1 MRPIVTNS
9 IDNMSKKPKKKIAKK
24 TKVTQAKQT
33 RRKKIRSL
41 FWKLL
46 LVFVVVFAGFTLY
59 LDSVI
64 QSKFSEN
71 RWQLPARVY
80 AQSLELANGKPM
92 TATRL
97 RQELEL
103 LGYRK
108 VVKATRQG
116 DYENYQGSF
125 FIYIREFQ
133 FWDGEQKSL
142 PVSFNI
148 RSGRIANLKNRD
160 TGESLQMARLDP
172 LLIGQFHPNRLEDR
186 ILVQLEEVPEHFKQA
201 LLTVED
207 RDFYEHNG
215 VSPKAIMRALWH
227 NIRSDGRS
235 QGGSTITQQ
244 LVKNYFLTNE
254 RTLWRKFKEAIM
266 SVILEVRYE
275 KDDILQAYYNEVYFG
290 QDGGR
295 AIHGVGLASQY
306 FFDKRVR
313 DLTPAQSAMLVGML
327 KSPSGY
333 NPRRKKEAAL
343 KRRNQ
348 VLKLMYEQKHL
359 TEKEYNQQ
367 RETTLSVVA
376 KPALKLSRVP
386 AFMDLVR
393 RRLQDSYSE
402 EELKSEG
409 LRIFTTLDPVM
420 QRYTEEKVAATLD
433 TIERSKGIEKDS
445 LQTAVIITSS
455 DTGNILA
462 LVGDRYSDKAGFNRA
477 IDAKRQIGSVIKPY
491 VVLAA
496 LEKSNKYNL
505 STIISDEALSLK
517 QRDGTLWQP
526 RNYDRQ
532 YHGQV
537 PLFVALMKS
546 YNIAMARLGQ
556 QVGIENVAEFIEQ
569 AGVEGEVPALDA
581 LPLGVL
587 ELTPIEL
594 AGLYQSLASG
604 GLKIKPAAI
613 TAVTDNKGELLE
625 RYPIDSERIA
635 SELNTY
641 LVKAGMQLVVKKG
654 TARYLHRQN
663 PFTNFAGKTGTTND
677 LKDSW
682 FAGFSG
688 EHLAVVW
695 VGRDDNKEANITGS
709 SAALPVFTDIFNGI
723 PTETLR
729 LGYEESI
736 EWKLIDPATGLLAD
750 DYCEE
755 SIEVPFIRGTAPKES
770 ANCKPEK
777 ESFFGL

>member
-1 MRPIVTNS
+1 MP
-9 IDNMSKKPKKKIAKK
+9 KKPKKKTTANNKLSK
-24 TKVTQAKQT
+24 EKLA
-33 RRKKIRSL
+33 RRKKIRSIL
-41 FWKLL
+41 WKLA
-46 LVFVVVFAGFTLY
+46 LVFVVLFAGFTLY

-64 QSKFSEN
+64 QSKFKEN

-80 AQSLELANGKPM
+80 AQSLELANDKPM

-116 DYENYQGSF
+116 DYENYQSSF
-125 FIYIREFQ
+125 FIYIREFR
-133 FWDGEQKSL
+133 FWDGLQEAQ

-148 RSGRIANLKNRD
+148 DSGRIANLKNRD
-160 TGESLQMARLDP
+160 TGETLQMARLDP
-172 LLIGQFHPNRLEDR
+172 LLVGQFHPNRLEDR
-186 ILVQLEEVPEHFKQA
+186 ILVHLDDVPEHFKQA

-207 RDFYEHNG
+207 RDFYNHSG
-215 VSPKAIMRALWH
+215 VSPKAVMRALWH
-227 NIRSDGRS
+227 NITSEGRS

-313 DLTPAQSAMLVGML
+313 DLTPAQSALLVGML

-333 NPRRKKEAAL
+333 NPRRNKEAAL
-343 KRRNQ
+343 QRRNQ
-348 VLKLMYEQKHL
+348 VLNLMYQQKHL
-359 TEKEYNQQ
+359 TEQQFEQQ
-367 RETTLSVVA
+367 RETTLSVVN
-376 KPALKLSRVP
+376 KPTLKLSRVP
-386 AFMDLVR
+386 AFMDLVQ
-393 RRLQDSYSE
+393 RRLQDSYSD

-420 QRYTEEKVAATLD
+420 QRYTEEKVASTLSR
-433 TIERSKGIEKDS
+433 IESTKGIDEDS

-455 DTGNILA
+455 ETGNILA

-496 LEKSNKYNL
+496 LEKSNQYDL
-505 STIISDEALSLK
+505 ATIISDEPLSLK

-532 YHGQV
+532 HHGRV

-556 QVGIENVAEFIEQ
+556 QVGIDNVADFIEQ
-569 AGVEGEVPALDA
+569 AGVESEVRALDA

-604 GLKIKPAAI
+604 GLKIKPEAI
-613 TAVTDNKGELLE
+613 TAVTDNQGELLE
-625 RYPIDSERIA
+625 RYPIESERIA

-641 LVKAGMQLVVKKG
+641 LVKAGMQLVVEKG
-654 TARYLHRQN
+654 TARYLHNQN

-723 PTETLR
+723 PTERLK
-729 LGYEESI
+729 LGYEENI
-736 EWKLIDPATGLLAD
+736 EWKLIDPATGLIAD

-755 SIEVPFIRGTAPKES
+755 SIEIPFIRGTAPTEN
-770 ANCKPEK
+770 ANCQPEV
-777 ESFFGL
+777 EELSSEERIFGL

>member
-1 MRPIVTNS
+1 
-9 IDNMSKKPKKKIAKK
+9 MSKKPKKKTSK
-24 TKVTQAKQT
+24 TISKNTKAKQA
-33 RRKKIRSL
+33 RRKRWRSL
-41 FWKLL
+41 FWKLAL
-46 LVFVVVFAGFTLY
+46 IFVVLLAGFTLY

-64 QSKFSEN
+64 QSKFKEN

-116 DYENYQGSF
+116 DYENYKGSF
-125 FIYIREFQ
+125 FIHIREFQ
-133 FWDGEQKSL
+133 FWDGQQESL

-148 RSGRIANLKNRD
+148 QSGRIAELKNRE
-160 TGESLQMARLDP
+160 TGETLQMARLDP

-186 ILVQLEEVPEHFKQA
+186 ILVHLDDVPEHFKQA

-207 RDFYEHNG
+207 RAFYEHSG

-227 NIRSDGRS
+227 NITSDGRS

-244 LVKNYFLTNE
+244 LVKNYFLTND

-348 VLKLMYEQKHL
+348 VLRLMYDQKHL
-359 TEKEYNQQ
+359 TEQEYEQQ
-367 RETTLSVVA
+367 RETTLSVVN
-376 KPALKLSRVP
+376 KPELKLSRVP

-402 EELKSEG
+402 DELKSEG

-420 QRYTEEKVAATLD
+420 QRYTEEKVAKTLSR
-433 TIERSKGIEKDS
+433 IEKSKGIEEDS

-455 DTGNILA
+455 QTGNILA

-496 LEKSNKYNL
+496 LEKSDKYDL
-505 STIISDEALSLK
+505 ATIISDEPLSLK
-517 QRDGTLWQP
+517 QQDGTLWQP
-526 RNYDRQ
+526 RNYDRE

-556 QVGIENVAEFIEQ
+556 QVGIETVADFIEQ
-569 AGVEGEVPALDA
+569 AGVDGEVRALDA

-587 ELTPIEL
+587 ELTPVEL

-613 TAVTDNKGELLE
+613 TAVTDNQGELLE
-625 RYPIDSERIA
+625 RFPIESERIA

-641 LVKAGMQLVVKKG
+641 LVKAGMQLVVEKG
-654 TARYLHRQN
+654 TARYLHNQN
-663 PFTNFAGKTGTTND
+663 PFTKFAGKTGTTND

-695 VGRDDNKEANITGS
+695 VGRDDSKEANITGS

-729 LGYEESI
+729 LGYEDNI
-736 EWKLIDPATGLLAD
+736 EWKLIDADSGLLAN

-755 SIEVPFIRGTAPKES
+755 SVEIPFIRGTAPTEYAPCES
-770 ANCKPEK
+770 EEE

>member
-1 MRPIVTNS
+1 
-9 IDNMSKKPKKKIAKK
+9 MSKKPRKK
-24 TKVTQAKQT
+24 TSKNNKAKLA
-33 RRKKIRSL
+33 RRKKWRSL
-41 FWKLL
+41 LWKLAL
-46 LVFVVVFAGFTLY
+46 IFVVLFAGFTLY

-64 QSKFSEN
+64 QSKFKEN

-80 AQSLELANGKPM
+80 AQSLELANGKSM
-92 TATRL
+92 TPTRL

-116 DYENYQGSF
+116 DYENYQNSF

-133 FWDGEQKSL
+133 FWDSLQEPL
-142 PVSFNI
+142 PVSFSI
-148 RSGRIANLKNRD
+148 KSGRISNLKNRD

-186 ILVQLEEVPEHFKQA
+186 ILVHLDNIPEHLKQA
-201 LLTVED
+201 LLAVED
-207 RDFYEHNG
+207 REFYQHSG
-215 VSPKAIMRALWH
+215 VSIKAVARAVWH
-227 NIRSDGRS
+227 NVTSDGRA

-244 LVKNYFLTNE
+244 LVKNYFLSNE

-275 KDDILQAYYNEVYFG
+275 KDDILQAYFNEVYFG

-306 FFDKRVR
+306 FFDKRAR
-313 DLTPAQSAMLVGML
+313 DLTPAQSALLIGML
-327 KSPSGY
+327 KSPTGY
-333 NPRRKKEAAL
+333 NPRRNKEAAL
-343 KRRNQ
+343 QRRNQ
-348 VLKLMYEQKHL
+348 VLKIMYQQKHL
-359 TEKEYNQQ
+359 TEQEYKQQ
-367 RETTLSVVA
+367 RETTLSVVN
-376 KPALKLSRVP
+376 KPSLKLSRVP

-393 RRLQDSYSE
+393 RQLQKSYSE
-402 EELKSEG
+402 AELKSEG

-420 QRYTEEKVAATLD
+420 QRYTEEKVQSTLD
-433 TIERSKGIEKDS
+433 RIESSKGIEEDS

-455 DTGNILA
+455 ETGNILA
-462 LVGDRYSDKAGFNRA
+462 LVGDRHAGQAGFNRA

-496 LEKSNKYNL
+496 LENNDDYNL
-505 STIISDEALSLK
+505 ATMLNDEALSIK

-526 RNYDRQ
+526 RNYDRR

-556 QVGIENVAEFIEQ
+556 QVGIDNVAEFIER
-569 AGVEGEVPALDA
+569 AGVEEEVRALDA

-604 GLKIKPAAI
+604 GLKIKPSAI
-613 TAVTDNKGELLE
+613 TAVTDNQGSLLE

-641 LVKAGMQLVVKKG
+641 LVKAGMQLVVEKG
-654 TARYLHRQN
+654 TARYLHKQN

-709 SAALPVFTDIFNGI
+709 SAALPVFTDIFNGV
-723 PTETLR
+723 PTESLK
-729 LGYEESI
+729 LGYDDNI
-736 EWKLIDPATGLLAD
+736 EWQLVDPETGFIAGD
-750 DYCEE
+750 GCSDAV
-755 SIEVPFIRGTAPKES
+755 EVPFIRGTAPDKTVDCQAE
-770 ANCKPEK
+770 AE
-777 ESFFGL
+777 EGILGF

>member
-1 MRPIVTNS
+1 
-9 IDNMSKKPKKKIAKK
+9 MSKKPRKK
-24 TKVTQAKQT
+24 TSKNNKAKLA
-33 RRKKIRSL
+33 RRKKWRSL
-41 FWKLL
+41 LWKLAL
-46 LVFVVVFAGFTLY
+46 IFVVLFAGFTLY

-64 QSKFSEN
+64 QSKFKEN

-80 AQSLELANGKPM
+80 AQSLELANGKSM
-92 TATRL
+92 TPTRL

-116 DYENYQGSF
+116 DYENYQNSF

-133 FWDGEQKSL
+133 FWDSLQEPL
-142 PVSFNI
+142 PVSFSI
-148 RSGRIANLKNRD
+148 KSGRIANLKNRD

-186 ILVQLEEVPEHFKQA
+186 ILVHLDNIPEHLKQA
-201 LLTVED
+201 LLAVED
-207 RDFYEHNG
+207 RDFYQHSG
-215 VSPKAIMRALWH
+215 VSVKAVARAVWH
-227 NIRSDGRS
+227 NITSDGRA

-275 KDDILQAYYNEVYFG
+275 KDDILQAYFNEVYFG

-306 FFDKRVR
+306 FFDKRAR
-313 DLTPAQSAMLVGML
+313 DLTPAQSALLVGML
-327 KSPSGY
+327 KSPTGY
-333 NPRRKKEAAL
+333 NPRRNKEAAL
-343 KRRNQ
+343 QRRNQ
-348 VLKLMYEQKHL
+348 VLKIMYDQKHL
-359 TEKEYNQQ
+359 TEREYKQQ
-367 RETTLSVVA
+367 RETTLSVVS
-376 KPALKLSRVP
+376 KPSLKLSRVP

-393 RRLQDSYSE
+393 RQLQKSYSE
-402 EELKSEG
+402 AELKSEG

-420 QRYTEEKVAATLD
+420 QRYTEEKVQSTLD
-433 TIERSKGIEKDS
+433 GIERSKGIEEDS

-455 DTGNILA
+455 ETGNILA
-462 LVGDRYSDKAGFNRA
+462 LVGDRHAGRAGFNRA

-496 LEKSNKYNL
+496 LENNEDYNL
-505 STIISDEALSLK
+505 ATILSDEELSIK

-526 RNYDRQ
+526 RNYDRR

-556 QVGIENVAEFIEQ
+556 EVGIDTVAEFIEQ
-569 AGVEGEVPALDA
+569 AGVEEEVRALDA

-604 GLKIKPAAI
+604 GLKIKPSAI
-613 TAVTDNKGELLE
+613 TAVTDNQGSLLE
-625 RYPIDSERIA
+625 RFPIDSERIA

-641 LVKAGMQLVVKKG
+641 LVKAGMQLVVEKG
-654 TARYLHRQN
+654 TARYLHKQN

-709 SAALPVFTDIFNGI
+709 SAALPVFTDIFNGV
-723 PTETLR
+723 PTESLK
-729 LGYEESI
+729 LGYDDNI
-736 EWKLIDPATGLLAD
+736 EWQLVDPETGFIAGD
-750 DYCEE
+750 GCSDA
-755 SIEVPFIRGTAPKES
+755 IEVPFIRGTAPEET
-770 ANCKPEK
+770 ANCQAEA
-777 ESFFGL
+777 EEGILGF

>member
-1 MRPIVTNS
+1 
-9 IDNMSKKPKKKIAKK
+9 MSKKTRKK
-24 TKVTQAKQT
+24 TSNKKNEAKLA
-33 RRKKIRSL
+33 RRKKLRSL
-41 FWKLL
+41 FWKLAL
-46 LVFVVVFAGFTLY
+46 IFIVVFAGFTIY
-59 LDSVI
+59 LDSII
-64 QSKFSEN
+64 QSKFKEN
-71 RWQLPARVY
+71 RWELPARVY
-80 AQSLELANGKPM
+80 AQSLDLANGKPM
-92 TATRL
+92 TPTRL

-116 DYENYQGSF
+116 DYENYQNSF

-133 FWDGEQKSL
+133 FWDSTQPAL

-148 RSGRIANLKNRD
+148 KSGRIKDLKNRD

-186 ILVQLEEVPEHFKQA
+186 ILVHLDRVPDHLKQA
-201 LLTVED
+201 LLAVED
-207 RDFYEHNG
+207 RDFYEHSG
-215 VSPKAIMRALWH
+215 VSVKAVARALWH
-227 NIRSDGRS
+227 NVTSDGRA

-275 KDDILQAYYNEVYFG
+275 KEDILQAYFNEVYFG

-306 FFDKRVR
+306 FFDKRAR
-313 DLTPAQSAMLVGML
+313 DLTPAQSALLVGML
-327 KSPSGY
+327 KSPTGY
-333 NPRRKKEAAL
+333 NPRRNKEASL
-343 KRRNQ
+343 QRRNQ
-348 VLKLMYEQKHL
+348 VLKIMYQQKIL
-359 TEKEYNQQ
+359 TEQEYKQQ
-367 RETTLSVVA
+367 RQTTLSVVS
-376 KPALKLSRVP
+376 KPSLKLSRVP

-393 RRLQDSYSE
+393 RQLQKSYSE
-402 EELKSEG
+402 EELRSEG

-420 QRYTEEKVAATLD
+420 QRYTEEKVQTTLER
-433 TIERSKGIEKDS
+433 IELMKGIEEDS

-455 DTGNILA
+455 ETGNILA

-496 LEKSNKYNL
+496 LEKTDDYNL
-505 STIISDEALSLK
+505 ATIVSDEELSIK
-517 QRDGTLWQP
+517 QRDGTLWVP
-526 RNYDRQ
+526 RNYDRRF
-532 YHGQV
+532 HGEV
-537 PLFVALMKS
+537 PLFVALMES

-556 QVGIENVAEFIEQ
+556 LVGIDTVAEFIEQ
-569 AGVEGEVPALDA
+569 AGVEEEVRALDA

-604 GLKIKPAAI
+604 GLKIKPSAI
-613 TAVTDNKGELLE
+613 TAVTDNEGSLLE
-625 RYPIDSERIA
+625 RYPIESERIA

-641 LVKAGMQLVVKKG
+641 LVKAGMQLVVEKG
-654 TARYLHRQN
+654 TARYLHQQN

-709 SAALPVFTDIFNGI
+709 SAALPVFTDIFNGV
-723 PTETLR
+723 PTESLR
-729 LGYEESI
+729 LGYYDEI
-736 EWKLIDPATGLLAD
+736 EWKLIDPESGLIAGD
-750 DYCEE
+750 GC
-755 SIEVPFIRGTAPKES
+755 IEAIEIPFIRGTAPEDVVDCN
-770 ANCKPEK
+770 ADE
-777 ESFFGL
+777 EEGFLEF